1 MLTKCC
7 SATSMGITMAD
18 RLSGRATVHLILE
31 EIITSNLTV
40 TVAKGTKEYT
50 SSILRVSYK
59 TPLCVT
65 MTPPFINKSL

>member
-1 MLTKCC
+1 MLTTCC

-18 RLSGRATVHLILE
+18 RVPGRATVHLILE

-50 SSILRVSYK
+50 SLTLRVSYK
-59 TPLCVT
+59 TSQCVSMTLPL
-65 MTPPFINKSL
+65 